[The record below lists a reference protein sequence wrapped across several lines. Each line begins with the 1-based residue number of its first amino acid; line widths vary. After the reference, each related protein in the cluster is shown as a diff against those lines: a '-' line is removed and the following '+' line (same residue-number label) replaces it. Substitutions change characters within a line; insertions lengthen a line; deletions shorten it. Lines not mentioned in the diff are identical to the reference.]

1 MIPTLKFGRT
11 GVALP
16 VIGLGCSGISHAY
29 GQANE
34 DESFATLRTALD
46 LGVTM
51 LDTSDSY
58 GHGHNETIIGHFIR
72 EVGRDRVVVATK
84 VGDVRGLP
92 GFSKPVENR
101 PEHILKACDASLKR
115 LGVDCIDIYYLHRRD
130 RSVPLADSVGALAQL
145 VEAGKVRWIGLSEV
159 NSKTLREANAIHPVT
174 ALQSEYSLWTRDPE
188 DGVLD
193 VCRELRITFV
203 PFSPLGRAFLTGTID
218 AAKLPTD
225 DFRAALPRF
234 QGEAASKNMNLVHR
248 LARFAAQRKLTPAQ
262 VALAWLLAK
271 NDGVTTVL
279 PIPGTKRPKYVA
291 ENVAATAIKFSA
303 VEVAEISD
311 MFSRN
316 AVEGARYTGVAAQM
330 IEN

>member
-1 MIPTLKFGRT
+1 
-11 GVALP
+11 
-16 VIGLGCSGISHAY
+16 
-29 GQANE
+29 
-34 DESFATLRTALD
+34 
-46 LGVTM
+46 
-51 LDTSDSY
+51 
-58 GHGHNETIIGHFIR
+58 
-72 EVGRDRVVVATK
+72 
-84 VGDVRGLP
+84 
-92 GFSKPVENR
+92 
-101 PEHILKACDASLKR
+101 
-115 LGVDCIDIYYLHRRD
+115 
-130 RSVPLADSVGALAQL
+130 
-145 VEAGKVRWIGLSEV
+145 
-159 NSKTLREANAIHPVT
+159 
-174 ALQSEYSLWTRDPE
+174 
-188 DGVLD
+188 
-193 VCRELRITFV
+193 
-203 PFSPLGRAFLTGTID
+203 
-218 AAKLPTD
+218 LPTD

-248 LARFAAQRKLTPAQ
+248 LARFAAQRKFTPAQ